1 MAAPLRFLAGI
12 AAGAC
17 AAPVLALAQPASGG
31 MPAGPSGPG
40 KLTVE
45 AQAARMVQARNLAA
59 SCAICHGPDGTPPAG
74 SPIPRLAGRQ
84 QADLVEMMLNFKNG
98 RRPGTVMPQIA
109 RGYDDAEI
117 IAMAAWFADQK

>member
-1 MAAPLRFLAGI
+1 MAAPLRYLTGI

-17 AAPVLALAQPASGG
+17 AAPMLALAQPAG
-31 MPAGPSGPG
+31 PADTG
-40 KLTVE
+40 KMTVE
-45 AQAARMVQARNLAA
+45 VQAARMVQARNHAA
-59 SCAICHGPDGTPPAG
+59 SCAICHGPDGKPPAG

-84 QADLVEMMLNFKNG
+84 QADLVVLLLNFKNG

-109 RGYDDAEI
+109 RGYEDAEV